1 MSCTFSGLKQNRIRF
16 IRGLLITLSAM
27 LVISGPLMLAG
38 CSEETEAPLV
48 VANYGNY
55 GSGLA
60 EELAAAYPYRSPGSD
75 QEEDAGDYLIKGFED
90 LGYQP
95 VVTEF
100 PFVDESGATH
110 KSRNIAVVIKGRGFV
125 RTGEDGKTENITSQ
139 VIIGAHYD
147 TAISEEEATAATSVT
162 SETTAADTTLEGEI
176 KEPTLADYDG
186 IHDNASGIGAL
197 MTIASQ
203 IKANQYGYDV
213 ILVAF
218 GAGSASQAG
227 ANFYARQMTKSEIAK
242 TDAMYCLD
250 SIYAG
255 DKVYAHSGRNSI
267 KANNMKDYEKRRKL
281 YEITD
286 VFYEY
291 ELYTNNNFMLYTNQ
305 SAIDVQL
312 PKFSKPV
319 IYREWS
325 LNDSD
330 YVPFDN
336 QGIPIVFFES
346 YDYDKQSLESMKES
360 QNPSFGSTGGMIRR
374 TAYDAASYLDK
385 ILNSTRSTA
394 STSSTKTKAS
404 IDQLTKRINNVAFII
419 LEAIN
424 KGMNGAVVR

>member
-1 MSCTFSGLKQNRIRF
+1 
-16 IRGLLITLSAM
+16 
-27 LVISGPLMLAG
+27 
-38 CSEETEAPLV
+38 
-48 VANYGNY
+48 
-55 GSGLA
+55 
-60 EELAAAYPYRSPGSD
+60 
-75 QEEDAGDYLIKGFED
+75 
-90 LGYQP
+90 
-95 VVTEF
+95 
-100 PFVDESGATH
+100 
-110 KSRNIAVVIKGRGFV
+110 
-125 RTGEDGKTENITSQ
+125 
-139 VIIGAHYD
+139 
-147 TAISEEEATAATSVT
+147 
-162 SETTAADTTLEGEI
+162 
-176 KEPTLADYDG
+176 
-186 IHDNASGIGAL
+186 

-227 ANFYARQMTKSEIAK
+227 ANFYARQMTKADLAR

-267 KANNMKDYEKRRKL
+267 KANYMKDYEKRRKL

-305 SAIDVQL
+305 SSIDVQL

-319 IYREWS
+319 LYREWT

-336 QGIPIVFFES
+336 LGMPIVFFES
-346 YDYDKQSLESMKES
+346 YDYDKPSLESMKES
-360 QNPSFGSTGGMIRR
+360 QNPSFGTTGGMIRR
-374 TAYDAASYLDK
+374 TAYDATSYLDK
-385 ILNSTRSTA
+385 ILNLTRSTT
-394 STSSTKTKAS
+394 STSSTKTTKSS